1 MAAPNRVLNLA
12 EISTPGFQ
20 KALARMDTLLAR
32 ETVSYLHPSKRWEYP
47 WALERAA
54 LSPGTRVLDTGCG
67 ASIFPIYLADQGYR
81 VSAIDLQPP
90 FGLDARH
97 GLAVEYVQ
105 GDLCRLPW
113 PDASFD
119 AVFCISVIE
128 HLGHGRVEQALKEM
142 RRVLKPGALLLLTTD
157 YYERADATLWYEGPG
172 ESFAVDWGFFDEPLL
187 QKYFLNA
194 EGFRVDGEM
203 DLTVDWPETHETMR
217 RFHGYPYT
225 SVGIALR
232 KGIE

>member
-1 MAAPNRVLNLA
+1 MAVPNRVLNLA
-12 EISTPGFQ
+12 ELASPRFQ
-20 KALARMDTLLAR
+20 ETLARMDALLAR
-32 ETVSYLHPSKRWEYP
+32 EDVSYLHPSKRWEYP
-47 WALERAA
+47 WALERANLA
-54 LSPGTRVLDTGCG
+54 AGARVLDAGCG

-90 FGLDARH
+90 FGLDALH
-97 GLAVEYVQ
+97 GLSVEYVA

-128 HLGHGRVEQALKEM
+128 HLGHDRVPQAMKEL
-142 RRVLKPGALLLLTTD
+142 RRVLKPGGPLLLTTD
-157 YYERADATLWYEGPG
+157 YYERADARLWYEGPG
-172 ESFAVDWGFFDEPLL
+172 ERFAVDWGFFDAPLL
-187 QKYFLNA
+187 RKHFLEC
-194 EGFRVDGEM
+194 EGFRVDGDV
-203 DLTVDWPETHETMR
+203 DLTVDWSRTREIMR

-232 KGIE
+232 RVD

>member
-12 EISTPGFQ
+12 EIDSPGFQ
-20 KALARMDTLLAR
+20 GPLARMETLLAR
-32 ETVSYLHPSKRWEYP
+32 EHISYLHPSKYWEYP
-47 WALERAA
+47 WALERAQLA
-54 LSPGTRVLDTGCG
+54 AHARVLDAGCG
-67 ASIFPIYLADQGYR
+67 ASIFPIYLADQGFR

-90 FGLDARH
+90 FGLDELH
-97 GLAVEYVQ
+97 GLAVEYVAS
-105 GDLCRLPW
+105 DLCRLPW

-128 HLGHGRVEQALKEM
+128 HLGHDRVPQALGEL
-142 RRVLKPGALLLLTTD
+142 RRVLRPGAPLLLTTD

-172 ESFAVDWGFFDEPLL
+172 ERFPVDWGFFDEALL
-187 QKYFLNA
+187 RKYFLRA
-194 EGFRVDGEM
+194 EGFRVDGDV
-203 DLTVDWPETHETMR
+203 DLAVNWPATRDIMR

-232 KGIE
+232 RESR